1 MKKKLL
7 LPACFFCLNFC
18 FSQTW
23 FGLKGGVNLATV
35 RYINADNSKA
45 RVGWNAGALAE
56 IPVKDNILIRPELLY
71 SSKGFGF
78 NAMGTASKGI
88 VKLNYI
94 TVPVLF
100 GYRPTAKSELLAGPE
115 FGFLRKAV
123 TKSSGITDDMTNFYR
138 HFDVGF
144 DLGLGYNFSKVL
156 GAEIR
161 YNYGFKDLVNVV
173 YLNDSGD
180 ITGQGKN
187 GANSV
192 LQIGLYYLFV
202 Q

>member
-1 MKKKLL
+1 MQKFILFV
-7 LPACFFCLNFC
+7 AFFLSYIIS
-18 FSQTW
+18 FSQVRL
-23 FGLKGGVNLATV
+23 GLKGGLNFATV
-35 RYINADNSKA
+35 KYINVDNSKA

-56 IPVKDNILIRPELLY
+56 IPVQDNLLIRPEVLY
-71 SSKGFGF
+71 SSKGFAF
-78 NAMGTASKGI
+78 SAVGTSSSGS

-100 GYRPTAKSELLAGPE
+100 GYRFKSSILAGPE

-123 TKSSGITDDMTNFYR
+123 SKSSGITNDMTNFYR
-138 HFDVGF
+138 HFDLGF
-144 DLGLGYNFSKVL
+144 DLGLAYNVTKVF

-173 YLNDSGD
+173 YQNENGD
-180 ITGQGKN
+180 ISGQGKN
-187 GANSV
+187 GANRV
-192 LQIGLYYLFV
+192 FQIGLFYMLD

>member
-1 MKKKLL
+1 MQKIILFV
-7 LPACFFCLNFC
+7 AFFLSFIIS
-18 FSQTW
+18 FSQVRL
-23 FGLKGGVNLATV
+23 GLKGGLNFATV
-35 RYINADNSKA
+35 RYINVDNSKA

-56 IPVKDNILIRPELLY
+56 IPVQDNLLIRPEVLY
-71 SSKGFGF
+71 SSKGFAF
-78 NAMGTASKGI
+78 SAVGTSSSGS

-100 GYRPTAKSELLAGPE
+100 GYRFNDKTSILAGPE

-123 TKSSGITDDMTNFYR
+123 SKSSGITDDMTNFYR
-138 HFDVGF
+138 HFDLGF
-144 DLGLGYNFSKVL
+144 DLGLAYNITRVF
-156 GAEIR
+156 GAEVR

-173 YLNDSGD
+173 YQSENGN

-187 GANSV
+187 GANRV
-192 LQIGLYYLFV
+192 FQIGLFYMLD